1 MRISIKIVPSRA
13 VCLRGSFAGCS
24 IVEEASESILAS
36 KPRSSSTRSRRAVA
50 GAYDRVE
57 EAPNADGAIELVVE
71 AILSIS
77 SLMK

>member
-1 MRISIKIVPSRA
+1 MV
-13 VCLRGSFAGCS
+13 
-24 IVEEASESILAS
+24 
-36 KPRSSSTRSRRAVA
+36 VA

-57 EAPNADGAIELVVE
+57 EAPNADGAIEPVVE